1 MKEKLETLIER
12 LLVLPSEISDLQ
24 IKALD
29 FNDSI
34 QAVSEKITRRE
45 SEIKIE
51 INSATDENG
60 KKLYSNEETRKIAF
74 ISDSKED
81 QMLALLYSEKSE
93 ISHQLDLIRISIEQ
107 SSNEQ
112 RNIRAIMLVVN
123 LVSED

>member
-34 QAVSEKITRRE
+34 QAVSDKITRRE
-45 SEIKIE
+45 SEIKTE

-81 QMLALLYSEKSE
+81 HVLTRLYSEKSE
-93 ISHQLDLIRISIEQ
+93 ISHQLDLTRITIENY
-107 SSNEQ
+107 SNEQ
-112 RNIRAIMLVVN
+112 RNIRSIMLVVN
-123 LVSED
+123 LASEA